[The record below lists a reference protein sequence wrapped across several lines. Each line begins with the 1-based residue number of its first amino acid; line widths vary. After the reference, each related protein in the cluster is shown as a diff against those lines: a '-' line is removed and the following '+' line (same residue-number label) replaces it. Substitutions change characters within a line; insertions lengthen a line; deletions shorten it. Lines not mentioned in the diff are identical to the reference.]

1 MPRLPS
7 LPKDRFLLQGPP
19 ERKRLRFGLAPST
32 CLLAG
37 ALILGASGARGDDIS
52 TQNQLDA
59 AISAGSDQINIIG
72 GNLALS
78 GSQLI
83 EPPTNLTLAAGAS
96 LFLSNSNQTV
106 GSLGGG
112 GTITLG
118 TTFLT
123 AGGNNNSTSFSG
135 TLLMTNQGYDP
146 TYGRFA
152 KTGTGT
158 LTIDNANIGL
168 GEAYIVHGAIA
179 QTSGN
184 TSVTYLAVG
193 EGSSGGIPNV
203 GALKVSGGIITFG
216 TTLQVGDFGGQGTVN
231 QTGGTVNVI
240 PLCGSLSHCAALNI
254 GNQGGNGT
262 YAISGGELFVSV
274 VNIGRN
280 TGNNP
285 GSTGAL
291 NISGGVV
298 DLSTMSGGGG
308 SLVIG
313 YGNSDPNKAQSQGA
327 IEQTGGTLR
336 VHNGATLYLSGQ
348 NTSTGRYDLS
358 GGTLEIGGNSLKA
371 GLNTISPHYQFH
383 LSGGTIKVIE
393 TALVTSV
400 NATLSGASTID
411 TNGLGATLSG
421 VLSGAGG
428 IAKDGAGTLQLSG
441 NNS

>member
-1 MPRLPS
+1 MRFCNGRRISDPSPRNLNWQEGFLGMILRVQIATYHAPPAITPERS
-7 LPKDRFLLQGPP
+7 FLLQGSP
-19 ERKRLRFGLAPST
+19 EKRLRFGLAPST
-32 CLLAG
+32 CLLVG

-59 AISAGSDQINIIG
+59 AISAGSNQINIIA

-83 EPPTNLTLAAGAS
+83 APTTNLTVAAGAS
-96 LFLSNSNQTV
+96 LSLSNANQTV

-112 GTITLG
+112 GTIALG

-168 GEAYIVHGAIA
+168 GEAYILQGAIA

-184 TSVTYLAVG
+184 TSVTYFAVG
-193 EGSSGGIPNV
+193 TGSRGGIPNV
-203 GALKVSGGIITFG
+203 GALNVSGGTITFG
-216 TTLQVGDFGGQGTVN
+216 TTLQVGDFGGRGTVN

-254 GNQGGNGT
+254 GNQAGNGK

-285 GSTGAL
+285 GSTGTL

-298 DLSTMSGGGG
+298 DLSTMSGGG

-327 IEQTGGTLR
+327 IEQTDQPP
-336 VHNGATLYLSGQ
+336 LSGP
-348 NTSTGRYDLS
+348 
-358 GGTLEIGGNSLKA
+358 GGM
-371 GLNTISPHYQFH
+371 
-383 LSGGTIKVIE
+383 
-393 TALVTSV
+393 LV
-400 NATLSGASTID
+400 
-411 TNGLGATLSG
+411 
-421 VLSGAGG
+421 
-428 IAKDGAGTLQLSG
+428 
-441 NNS
+441 

>member
-59 AISAGSDQINIIG
+59 AISAGSDQINIIA

-78 GSQLI
+78 GSQLFA
-83 EPPTNLTLAAGAS
+83 PTTNLTLAAGAS
-96 LFLSNSNQTV
+96 LLLSNANQTV

-168 GEAYIVHGAIA
+168 GRPTSSRARSHRQAETPQSRIWRWVRARVEAFLMLAPSTSQAA
-179 QTSGN
+179 QSPSGPPCKLE
-184 TSVTYLAVG
+184 TSVVKALSIKRAVR
-193 EGSSGGIPNV
+193 STS
-203 GALKVSGGIITFG
+203 
-216 TTLQVGDFGGQGTVN
+216 
-231 QTGGTVNVI
+231 
-240 PLCGSLSHCAALNI
+240 SLSAAAFLI
-254 GNQGGNGT
+254 
-262 YAISGGELFVSV
+262 
-274 VNIGRN
+274 
-280 TGNNP
+280 
-285 GSTGAL
+285 AL
-291 NISGGVV
+291 
-298 DLSTMSGGGG
+298 
-308 SLVIG
+308 
-313 YGNSDPNKAQSQGA
+313 P
-327 IEQTGGTLR
+327 
-336 VHNGATLYLSGQ
+336 
-348 NTSTGRYDLS
+348 
-358 GGTLEIGGNSLKA
+358 
-371 GLNTISPHYQFH
+371 
-383 LSGGTIKVIE
+383 
-393 TALVTSV
+393 
-400 NATLSGASTID
+400 
-411 TNGLGATLSG
+411 
-421 VLSGAGG
+421 
-428 IAKDGAGTLQLSG
+428 
-441 NNS
+441 